1 MKSLEFRK
9 EREAS
14 WMELE
19 SLVARVEAGG
29 LGQLNAAELSRLPVL
44 YRATLSSLSVA
55 RAISLDRNVRE
66 YLESLAARAYVAV
79 YGAKRPALEA
89 ARQFLAV
96 RFPALVR
103 SLWRQVALSAGLLL
117 LGTLTGMALTLGDP
131 NLYYALVDEGLAD
144 GRNPASTTDE
154 LRTILYGGGDAAADM
169 LGAFAMFLFT
179 HNAKVGMM
187 CAALGFAAGIPV
199 MLLLF
204 KNGLMLGALSA
215 LYQDRGLGLEFWA
228 WVLPH
233 GVTELLAVVLCGAAG
248 LSVGQSLLFPGRHTR
263 LANLGRRGREAG
275 VVVLG
280 AVVMLLLAGLVEGI
294 FRQAV
299 QSVPL
304 RLAVTL
310 LSALFWAVYFTRVG
324 RGEAA

>member
-19 SLVARVEAGG
+19 GLVARVEAGG
-29 LGQLNAAELSRLPVL
+29 LGRLSAAELSRLPVL

-55 RAISLDRNVRE
+55 RAISLDVNVRD

-79 YGAKRPALEA
+79 YGAKRPPLEA
-89 ARQFLAV
+89 ARRFLAA

-103 SLWRQVALSAGLLL
+103 GLWRHVALSAGLLL
-117 LGTLTGMALTLGDP
+117 LGVLTGMALTASDP
-131 NLYYALVDEGLAD
+131 NLYYAVMDEGVAE

-154 LRTILYGGGDAAADM
+154 LRKILYAGEEEAGDM

-179 HNAKVGMM
+179 HNSKVGMM
-187 CAALGFAAGIPV
+187 CAALGFAAGIPT

-204 KNGLMLGALSA
+204 KNGLMLGALAS

-248 LSVGQSLLFPGRHTR
+248 LSLGQSLLFPGRHTR
-263 LANLGRRGREAG
+263 LANLGRQGREAG
-275 VVVLG
+275 AVVLG
-280 AVVMLLLAGLVEGI
+280 AVGMLLLAGLVEGI

-299 QSVPL
+299 HSVAL
-304 RLAVTL
+304 RLSLTL
-310 LSALFWAVYFTRVG
+310 LSAVFWAAYFARVG
-324 RGEAA
+324 RGEPV